1 MAQRTRLAW
10 VASLTLVESALLQE
24 LRKPP
29 EQRSWHG
36 RIAGLIPYDLR
47 PPRVERITRAW
58 WNPEDERVFTSQ
70 AFGIGWSVNLGR
82 LAGLLGWRGAE

>member
-10 VASLTLVESALLQE
+10 AMALTLVGWALLRE
-24 LRKPP
+24 LRQPP
-29 EQRSWHG
+29 EQRAWY
-36 RIAGLIPYDLR
+36 GLIGGLVPYDLR
-47 PPRVERITRAW
+47 PPTVERITRAW

-70 AFGIGWSVNLGR
+70 AFGIGWSVNLDR

>member
-1 MAQRTRLAW
+1 MAQRTRRAW
-10 VASLTLVESALLQE
+10 VAALTLVGSALLQG

-29 EQRSWHG
+29 EQRAWHG
-36 RIAGLIPYDLR
+36 RIAALIPYDLR
-47 PPRVERITRAW
+47 PPTVERITRAW

-82 LAGLLGWRGAE
+82 LARPLGRRGSE